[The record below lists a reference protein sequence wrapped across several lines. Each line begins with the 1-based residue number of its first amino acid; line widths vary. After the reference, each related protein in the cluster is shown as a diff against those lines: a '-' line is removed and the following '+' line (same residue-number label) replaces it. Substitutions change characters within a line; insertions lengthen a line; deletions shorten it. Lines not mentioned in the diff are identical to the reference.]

1 MQSVCG
7 SEFNRTQVIF
17 KLVTIEPCS
26 VLESVRVG
34 REQVNLLSREIELSD
49 QVIYW
54 FSQLRWTTEH
64 HGLFFILHTT
74 GSPPLPHIVLSFSR
88 RDLH

>member
-49 QVIYW
+49 QVIYGL
-54 FSQLRWTTEH
+54 SQDEQFYMMVTTTLLSKHKIHKHLENNIFF
-64 HGLFFILHTT
+64 LFDNK
-74 GSPPLPHIVLSFSR
+74 V
-88 RDLH
+88 